1 MHLIK
6 PISSFD
12 LEIDA
17 PCSKSEA
24 QRAIALALCINGKTT
39 ITGLSECNDIKI
51 AIEIIKKC
59 GAVINWNHTKLDIIS
74 KGIFLKKNTLIDS
87 QESGL
92 SCRMFTSLIASQK
105 MPFQIEGSGSLLKRD
120 MSFFEKHFS
129 ELNASI
135 KTNNH
140 KLPFEVNGPIKPINI
155 ELDSM
160 GSSQYITGLIYAY
173 FYLDANNV
181 SIFIKNPVSIPYID
195 LSIEMVNKFGGNI
208 KRNNNEIVFKSKK
221 TLNKCELEIQ
231 GDWSAGA
238 FWLVAGAIYGK
249 IKINGLKSN
258 SLQAD
263 KRIMDAIKEFG
274 ASIHS
279 SSNSILIQK
288 ERNNI
293 IDFDASNCPDLFPPL
308 ALLCSHSDGV
318 SKIHGVKRLINKESN
333 RSNSLVKEFI
343 KFGIKIWVENDTMF
357 IDGNSKLTTP
367 NQPINSHNDHRI
379 AMATSMLSLGCKST
393 VKINNSK
400 CVNKSYSGFYNEI
413 DKLYI

>member
-1 MHLIK
+1 
-6 PISSFD
+6 
-12 LEIDA
+12 
-17 PCSKSEA
+17 
-24 QRAIALALCINGKTT
+24 
-39 ITGLSECNDIKI
+39 
-51 AIEIIKKC
+51 
-59 GAVINWNHTKLDIIS
+59 
-74 KGIFLKKNTLIDS
+74 
-87 QESGL
+87 
-92 SCRMFTSLIASQK
+92 
-105 MPFQIEGSGSLLKRD
+105 

-263 KRIMDAIKEFG
+263 KRIMDAIKNLVQTF
-274 ASIHS
+274 
-279 SSNSILIQK
+279 ILQAI
-288 ERNNI
+288 
-293 IDFDASNCPDLFPPL
+293 
-308 ALLCSHSDGV
+308 
-318 SKIHGVKRLINKESN
+318 
-333 RSNSLVKEFI
+333 
-343 KFGIKIWVENDTMF
+343 
-357 IDGNSKLTTP
+357 
-367 NQPINSHNDHRI
+367 
-379 AMATSMLSLGCKST
+379 LSLLK
-393 VKINNSK
+393 KRK
-400 CVNKSYSGFYNEI
+400 QHY
-413 DKLYI
+413 